1 MSDDEID
8 VQKKTPPKARSKTAT
23 RTRTRKAQL
32 IPPKRS
38 SLTEQPREVSDAP
51 QKRPARSPRKNPA
64 LKETAETSDRFP
76 WLRLVPLEFALVIWL
91 GVALGWR
98 DVFAGEPLVHKISYE
113 ITLLAILTAVIAAYV
128 FGNWFVRNKRK
139 ILLASFPALVA
150 MYFFATPVSN
160 LVLHGVMYMFGY
172 SRCDA
177 IEDDSFNWI
186 RNPEWCVRGKDRAWV
201 LEQARIAS
209 EAAAK
214 K

>member
-8 VQKKTPPKARSKTAT
+8 VQKKTQPKARSKTAA
-23 RTRTRKAQL
+23 RTLTRKAQL

-38 SLTEQPREVSDAP
+38 PLAEQPREVSDAP
-51 QKRPARSPRKNPA
+51 QKRPARPPRKNAA
-64 LKETAETSDRFP
+64 LKETSETSGWFSLL
-76 WLRLVPLEFALVIWL
+76 WLAPLQFAVLLWL
-91 GVALGWR
+91 AVAISWR
-98 DVFAGEPLVHKISYE
+98 NVFAGEPLVHKISYE

-177 IEDDSFNWI
+177 IEDASFNWI